1 MPQELARRLRFIQT
15 IQSNR
20 PQNKIPQN
28 LFSTE
33 TINPPTPG
41 NKMNK
46 LNKLLLLA
54 SLGLVGISSQ
64 AQEVPEP
71 PVEDAPDAPDI
82 TVPEPPADA
91 PDAADADDPADGT
104 RPEHPGR
111 HGRPQGDRPER
122 PEIPD
127 ALKEKMDEFKAQ
139 KEALREGMKA
149 AIAELDNPT
158 RDDIKAAMEAYRE
171 ANQDILDAHK
181 SLGQEIKAALE
192 ELRPERPEKPA
203 LSDEAQAL
211 IDQQNELKATLDE
224 KKQELK
230 AALENATKEERQA
243 LHQAFRE
250 ENKEL
255 AEQLKALHQQIRE
268 AVGAQGLRPEL
279 RDNRRPDKEV
289 SRKGERRPAER

>member
-1 MPQELARRLRFIQT
+1 
-15 IQSNR
+15 
-20 PQNKIPQN
+20 
-28 LFSTE
+28 
-33 TINPPTPG
+33 
-41 NKMNK
+41 
-46 LNKLLLLA
+46 
-54 SLGLVGISSQ
+54 
-64 AQEVPEP
+64 
-71 PVEDAPDAPDI
+71 
-82 TVPEPPADA
+82 
-91 PDAADADDPADGT
+91 
-104 RPEHPGR
+104 
-111 HGRPQGDRPER
+111 
-122 PEIPD
+122 
-127 ALKEKMDEFKAQ
+127 MDEFKAQ

-171 ANQDILDAHK
+171 ANQYILDAHK

-192 ELRPERPEKPA
+192 ELRPERPGKPA
-203 LSDEAQAL
+203 LSDAQDLIDQQSDAQDL